1 MADGGATS
9 FIMLVTALL
18 VAGSVSTFLIAEWG
32 DVARSMEMERRA
44 QAIDAETDVSLA
56 GDPGHVRYSLT
67 GQIQFYLMNSGT
79 SVLDDSTLVL
89 LVDGVQQSANVTTT
103 VMNGGDWS
111 AGELLQVQVVDNTL
125 TYANNTEVMLTVV
138 VSSEFV
144 SNVRGTDILDAEVRL
159 VV

>member
-32 DVARSMEMERRA
+32 EVARSMEMERRA

-79 SVLDDSTLVL
+79 SVLDDSTLVV
-89 LVDGVQQSANVTTT
+89 LVDGVQQTANVTTT

-125 TYANNTEVMLTVV
+125 TYTNNTEVVLTVV

-144 SNVRGTDILDAEVRL
+144 SNVRGTDTLDAEVRL

>member
-125 TYANNTEVMLTVV
+125 TYTNNTEVVLTVV

>member
-67 GQIQFYLMNSGT
+67 GQIQFYLMHSGT
-79 SVLDDSTLVL
+79 SVLDDSTLVV

-125 TYANNTEVMLTVV
+125 TYTNNTEVTLTVV

-144 SNVRGTDILDAEVRL
+144 SNVRGTDTLDAEVRL

>member
-79 SVLDDSTLVL
+79 SVLDDSTLVV
-89 LVDGVQQSANVTTT
+89 LVDGVQQSANLTTT
-103 VMNGGDWS
+103 VLNGGDWS

-125 TYANNTEVMLTVV
+125 TYANNTEVVLTVV

-144 SNVRGTDILDAEVRL
+144 SNVRGTDTLDAEVRL

>member
-79 SVLDDSTLVL
+79 SVLDDSTLVV

-103 VMNGGDWS
+103 VLNGGDWS

-125 TYANNTEVMLTVV
+125 TYTNNTEVMLTVV

-144 SNVRGTDILDAEVRL
+144 SNVRGTDTLDAEVRL

>member
-79 SVLDDSTLVL
+79 AVLDDSTLVV
-89 LVDGVQQSANVTTT
+89 LVDGVQQSANLTTT
-103 VMNGGDWS
+103 VLNGGDWS

-125 TYANNTEVMLTVV
+125 TYTNNTEVVLTVV

-144 SNVRGTDILDAEVRL
+144 SNVRGTDTLDAEVRL

>member
-79 SVLDDSTLVL
+79 SVLDDSTLVV
-89 LVDGVQQSANVTTT
+89 LVDGVQQTANVTTT

-125 TYANNTEVMLTVV
+125 TYANNTEVVLTVV

-144 SNVRGTDILDAEVRL
+144 SNVRGTDTLDAEVRL

>member
-79 SVLDDSTLVL
+79 SVLDDGTLVV

-125 TYANNTEVMLTVV
+125 TYTNNSEVMLTVV

-144 SNVRGTDILDAEVRL
+144 SNVRGTDTLDAEVRL

>member
-1 MADGGATS
+1 
-9 FIMLVTALL
+9 MLVTALL

-79 SVLDDSTLVL
+79 SVLDDSTLVV
-89 LVDGVQQSANVTTT
+89 LVDGVQQSGNLTTT

-125 TYANNTEVMLTVV
+125 TYTNNTEVTLTVV

-144 SNVRGTDILDAEVRL
+144 SNVRGTDTLDAEVRL

>member
-79 SVLDDSTLVL
+79 SVLDDSTLVV
-89 LVDGVQQSANVTTT
+89 LVDGVQQSGNLTTT

-125 TYANNTEVMLTVV
+125 TYTNNTEVTLTVV

-144 SNVRGTDILDAEVRL
+144 SNVRGTDTLDAEVRL

>member
-79 SVLDDSTLVL
+79 SVLDDSTLVV
-89 LVDGVQQSANVTTT
+89 LVDGVQQSANLTTT
-103 VMNGGDWS
+103 VLNGGDWS

-125 TYANNTEVMLTVV
+125 TYTNNTEVVLTVV

-144 SNVRGTDILDAEVRL
+144 SNVRGTDTLDAEVRL

>member
-79 SVLDDSTLVL
+79 AVLDDSTLVV

-103 VMNGGDWS
+103 VLNGGDWS

-125 TYANNTEVMLTVV
+125 TYTNNTEVVLTVV

-144 SNVRGTDILDAEVRL
+144 SNVRGTDTLDAEVRL

>member
-56 GDPGHVRYSLT
+56 GDPGHVRYSVT

-79 SVLDDSTLVL
+79 SVLDDSTTRV

-125 TYANNTEVMLTVV
+125 TYTNNTEVVLTVV

-144 SNVRGTDILDAEVRL
+144 SNVRGTDTLDAEVRL

>member
-79 SVLDDSTLVL
+79 SVLDDGTLVV

-144 SNVRGTDILDAEVRL
+144 SNVRGTDTLDAEVRL

>member
-79 SVLDDSTLVL
+79 SVLDDSTLVV

-125 TYANNTEVMLTVV
+125 TYTNNTEVTLTVV

-144 SNVRGTDILDAEVRL
+144 SNVRGTDTLDAEVRL

>member
-79 SVLDDSTLVL
+79 SVLDDSTLVV
-89 LVDGVQQSANVTTT
+89 LVDGVQQTANVTTT

-125 TYANNTEVMLTVV
+125 TYTNNTEVMLTVV

-144 SNVRGTDILDAEVRL
+144 SNVRGTDTLDAEVRL

>member
-1 MADGGATS
+1 
-9 FIMLVTALL
+9 MLVTALL

-56 GDPGHVRYSLT
+56 GDPGHVRYSVT

-79 SVLDDSTLVL
+79 SVLDDSTLVV
-89 LVDGVQQSANVTTT
+89 LVDGVQQTANVTTT

-125 TYANNTEVMLTVV
+125 TYTNNTEVVLTVV

-144 SNVRGTDILDAEVRL
+144 SNVRGTDTLDAEVRL

>member
-79 SVLDDSTLVL
+79 SVLDDSTLVV
-89 LVDGVQQSANVTTT
+89 LVDGVQQSGNVTTT

-125 TYANNTEVMLTVV
+125 TYTNNTEVTLTVV

-144 SNVRGTDILDAEVRL
+144 SNVRGTDTLDAEVRL

>member
-56 GDPGHVRYSLT
+56 GDPGHVRYSVT

-79 SVLDDSTLVL
+79 SVLDDSTLVV
-89 LVDGVQQSANVTTT
+89 LVDGVQQTANVTTT

-125 TYANNTEVMLTVV
+125 TYANNTEVVLTVV

-144 SNVRGTDILDAEVRL
+144 SNVRGTDTLDAEVRL

>member
-9 FIMLVTALL
+9 LIMLVTALL

-79 SVLDDSTLVL
+79 AVLDDSTLVV

-103 VMNGGDWS
+103 VLNGGDWS

-125 TYANNTEVMLTVV
+125 TYTNNTEVMLTVV

-144 SNVRGTDILDAEVRL
+144 SNVRGTDTLDAEVRL

>member
-32 DVARSMEMERRA
+32 DVARSMEIERRA

-67 GQIQFYLMNSGT
+67 GQFQFYLMNSGT
-79 SVLDDSTLVL
+79 SVLDDSTLVV
-89 LVDGVQQSANVTTT
+89 LVDGVQQTANVTTT

-125 TYANNTEVMLTVV
+125 TYTNNSEVMLTVV
-138 VSSEFV
+138 VSSEVV
-144 SNVRGTDILDAEVRL
+144 SNVRGTDTMDAEVRL

>member
-79 SVLDDSTLVL
+79 SVLDDSTLVV

-103 VMNGGDWS
+103 VLNGGDWS

-125 TYANNTEVMLTVV
+125 TYANNTEVVLTVV

-144 SNVRGTDILDAEVRL
+144 SNVRGTDTLDAEVRL

>member
-1 MADGGATS
+1 
-9 FIMLVTALL
+9 MLVTALL

-79 SVLDDSTLVL
+79 SVLDDSTLVV
-89 LVDGVQQSANVTTT
+89 LVDGVQQTANVTTT

-125 TYANNTEVMLTVV
+125 TYANNTEVVLTVV

-144 SNVRGTDILDAEVRL
+144 SNVRGTDTLDAEVRL

>member
-56 GDPGHVRYSLT
+56 GDPGNVRYSLT
-67 GQIQFYLMNSGT
+67 GQMQFYLMNSGT
-79 SVLDDSTLVL
+79 AVLDEGTMLV
-89 LVDGVQQSANVTTT
+89 LVDGVQQTSNGPPPFSTAAIGPQVKWCKCRWRTTRSPT
-103 VMNGGDWS
+103 RTTAKSW
-111 AGELLQVQVVDNTL
+111 
-125 TYANNTEVMLTVV
+125 
-138 VSSEFV
+138 
-144 SNVRGTDILDAEVRL
+144 
-159 VV
+159 

>member
-79 SVLDDSTLVL
+79 SVLDDGTLVV

-125 TYANNTEVMLTVV
+125 TYTNNTEVMLTVV

-144 SNVRGTDILDAEVRL
+144 SNVRGTDTLDAEVRL

>member
-1 MADGGATS
+1 
-9 FIMLVTALL
+9 MLVTALL

-79 SVLDDSTLVL
+79 SVLDDSTLVV

-103 VMNGGDWS
+103 VLNGGDWS

-125 TYANNTEVMLTVV
+125 TYANNTEVVLTVV

-144 SNVRGTDILDAEVRL
+144 SNVRGTDTLDAEVRL

>member
-79 SVLDDSTLVL
+79 SVLDDGTLVV

-125 TYANNTEVMLTVV
+125 TYTNNTEVVLTVV

-144 SNVRGTDILDAEVRL
+144 SNVRGTDTLDAEVRL

>member
-67 GQIQFYLMNSGT
+67 GQFQFYLMNSGT
-79 SVLDDSTLVL
+79 SVLDDSTLVV
-89 LVDGVQQSANVTTT
+89 LVDGVQQTANVTTT

-125 TYANNTEVMLTVV
+125 NYTNNSEVMLTVV

-144 SNVRGTDILDAEVRL
+144 SNVRGTDTMDAEVRL

>member
-79 SVLDDSTLVL
+79 SVLDDSTLVV

-103 VMNGGDWS
+103 VLNGGDWS

-125 TYANNTEVMLTVV
+125 TYANNTEVVLTVV
-138 VSSEFV
+138 VSTEFV
-144 SNVRGTDILDAEVRL
+144 SNVRGTDTLDAEVRL

>member
-1 MADGGATS
+1 MSDGGATS

-56 GDPGHVRYSLT
+56 GDPGHVRYSVT

-79 SVLDDSTLVL
+79 SVLDDSTLVV
-89 LVDGVQQSANVTTT
+89 LVDGVQQTANVTTT

-125 TYANNTEVMLTVV
+125 TYTNNTEVVLTVV

-144 SNVRGTDILDAEVRL
+144 SNVRGTDTLDAEVRL

>member
-32 DVARSMEMERRA
+32 EVARSMEMERRA

-56 GDPGHVRYSLT
+56 GDPGHVRYSVT

-79 SVLDDSTLVL
+79 SVLDDSTLVV
-89 LVDGVQQSANVTTT
+89 LVDGVQQTANVTTT

-125 TYANNTEVMLTVV
+125 TYTNNTEVVLTVV

-144 SNVRGTDILDAEVRL
+144 SNVRGTDTLDAEVRL

>member
-56 GDPGHVRYSLT
+56 GDPGNVRYSLT
-67 GQIQFYLMNSGT
+67 GQMQFYLMNSGT
-79 SVLDDSTLVL
+79 AVLDEGTMLV
-89 LVDGVQQSANVTTT
+89 LVDGVQQTSNVTTT
-103 VMNGGDWS
+103 VLNGGDWS
-111 AGELLQVQVVDNTL
+111 AGEVVQVQVADNTF
-125 TYANNTEVMLTVV
+125 TYTNNSEIMVTVV
-138 VSSEFV
+138 VSSEV
-144 SNVRGTDILDAEVRL
+144 VNNVRGTDTLDAEVRL

>member
-56 GDPGHVRYSLT
+56 GDPGHVRYSAT

-79 SVLDDSTLVL
+79 SVLDDSTLVV

-125 TYANNTEVMLTVV
+125 TYANNTEVVLTVV

-144 SNVRGTDILDAEVRL
+144 SNVRGTDTLDAEVRL

>member
-56 GDPGHVRYSLT
+56 GDPGNVRYSLT
-67 GQIQFYLMNSGT
+67 GQMQFYLMNSGT
-79 SVLDDSTLVL
+79 AVLDEGTMLV
-89 LVDGVQQSANVTTT
+89 LVDGVQQTSNVTTT
-103 VMNGGDWS
+103 VLNGGDWS
-111 AGELLQVQVVDNTL
+111 AGEVVQVQVADNTF
-125 TYANNTEVMLTVV
+125 TYTNNSEILVTVV
-138 VSSEFV
+138 VSSEV
-144 SNVRGTDILDAEVRL
+144 VNNVRGTDTLDAEVRL